1 MPLEFKEHGFGC
13 RLEVLPVEELKIHEE
28 IVPELLKR
36 LIGDMKS
43 SGLVKDPIIA
53 DARTRVVLDGM
64 HRVAAS
70 KELGLKY
77 LPVCSVDYS
86 DPRIRI
92 GCWYRV
98 ARSEG
103 IQFGEIVRM
112 LKLILALLGL
122 DVRQSSME
130 DAKNT
135 VDGRRATAALV
146 TTDDCHLIAAKKTE
160 IHESYAWIKRVE
172 RVLKEEGFSLSYEKE
187 KDAIATLDKTSVV
200 MLVPSVT
207 KEEVVEVALSGKVF
221 AHKTTRHVLPVRPVN
236 MNIPVAWLLGGGL
249 QDVDKKFVGKL
260 SKQKVKHLPGGSAFG
275 ERKYEEELLVFEEK
289 Q

>member
-1 MPLEFKEHGFGC
+1 MSLEFKEHGFGC
-13 RLEVLPVEELKIHEE
+13 RLEVLPVEELRIHEE
-28 IVPELLKR
+28 IVPELLKK
-36 LIGDMKS
+36 LMENMKS
-43 SGLVKDPIIA
+43 SGFVKDPIIA
-53 DARTRVVLDGM
+53 DGRTRVVLDGM

-77 LPVCSVDYS
+77 LPVCSVDYN

-92 GCWYRV
+92 SCWYRV
-98 ARSEG
+98 ARSAG
-103 IQFGEIVRM
+103 VQFDEIVR
-112 LKLILALLGL
+112 LFKLILALLGL
-122 DVRQSSME
+122 DVRKSSLE
-130 DAKNT
+130 EAKST
-135 VDGRRATAALV
+135 VNGRRATAAIL
-146 TTDDCHLIAAKKTE
+146 TPAECHLIAAKKTE

-172 RVLKEEGFSLSYEKE
+172 RVLNEEGFRLSYEKE
-187 KDAIATLDKTSVV
+187 KDALATVDKTAVV

-207 KEEVVEVALSGKVF
+207 KEEVIDVALAGKVF

-236 MNIPVAWLLGGGL
+236 INIPIPWLLGGNL
-249 QDVDKKFVGKL
+249 QEVDKMLVGKL